1 MRTFDKKYLDKW
13 NERLKK
19 FNLSL
24 SLSNDTW
31 STTDVITFWKS
42 ENSYSGYQGFPRT
55 APTPIYNV
63 PQIDYLFNFSVS
75 KKCAKRFYDLLQ
87 TILKSGT
94 IFNYKTKSTYPL
106 TESLICKKNL
116 SDFTIEKSDIK
127 IHNVDYI
134 QNNCKLSC
142 NLFDIIHFVNSVESA
157 VEIISNYFDYDEDG
171 KEICKTKFQVNEIV
185 STKEDRSGNYM
196 ILDFSI
202 QQDNTISYKV
212 SKIENSITSEVI
224 IFDGISILK
233 EEDILPNRED
243 RLNIL
248 LN

>member
-31 STTDVITFWKS
+31 STTDVIKFWKS
-42 ENSYSGYQGFPRT
+42 EDSYSGYQGFPRT
-55 APTPIYNV
+55 KAPTPINV
-63 PQIDYLFNFSVS
+63 PEIDYLFNFSVS

-94 IFNYKTKSTYPL
+94 IFTYKTTSFENK
-106 TESLICKKNL
+106 SLICNKNL
-116 SDFTIEKSDIK
+116 SEFKIEKSDIK

-142 NLFDIIHFVNSVESA
+142 NLFEIIHFVNSVESA
-157 VEIISNYFDYDEDG
+157 VEIISNYFEYEEDG
-171 KEICKTKFQVNEIV
+171 TEICKTKFKVNEIV

-202 QQDNTISYKV
+202 QPDNTISYEI
-212 SKIENSITSEVI
+212 SKIQNNLTSEVI
-224 IFDGISILK
+224 IFDGILIFK
-233 EEDILPNRED
+233 EDDILPNRED

>member
-42 ENSYSGYQGFPRT
+42 ENSYSGYQGVKNT
-55 APTPIYNV
+55 PTPINV
-63 PQIDYLFNFSVS
+63 PEIDYIFIFSVS

-94 IFNYKTKSTYPL
+94 IFTHKTISPENK
-106 TESLICKKNL
+106 SLICKKNL
-116 SDFTIEKSDIK
+116 SEFKIEKSDIK

-134 QNNCKLSC
+134 QNTCKLSC
-142 NLFDIIHFVNSVESA
+142 NLFEIIHFVNSVESA
-157 VEIISNYFDYDEDG
+157 VEIISNYFGYEEDG
-171 KEICKTKFQVNEIV
+171 TEICKTKFKVNDIV
-185 STKEDRSGNYM
+185 STKEDKSGNYM

-202 QQDNTISYKV
+202 QVDNTISYKI
-212 SKIENSITSEVI
+212 SKIQNNLTSEVI
-224 IFDGISILK
+224 IFDGISIIK
-233 EEDILPNRED
+233 EDDILPNRED